1 VGIKGTCMI
10 KRGQCTNNKRLRV
23 NVQMIK
29 KNEGQ
34 SEINKKMTL

>member
-1 VGIKGTCMI
+1 MI
-10 KRGQCTNNKRLRV
+10 KRGQSTNNKRLRV